1 MAGHRRRGAP
11 HRAVR
16 RATGLGLAAALLA
29 QALLTGCTSGPTA
42 SEHTVDAVQQALD
55 ARAAA
60 VLARDENAY
69 LAALAPELAEL
80 RAEERRLFRNLADVP
95 LGSWDYRVAKV
106 ERDGPK
112 AVARADLRYRIAGYD
127 TAPVAVPRVLEL
139 GLRDGRW
146 YVTADRPGEGAAE
159 QLWQQG
165 DVSVVRGHRS
175 LVLAVDQEP
184 ARLRAIAATADRAVP
199 AVSASWPSPWARRV
213 VVLVPGSVE
222 AMGALLGTPSAGY
235 RGIAA
240 VTTGETGT
248 TAAVPAD
255 RVIVNPAAYGLLGD
269 FGRDVVLTH
278 ETTHVATRAHTSS
291 ATPMWLSEGFA
302 DWVAYRGTA
311 RTAGQNAPE
320 LQRAVRAGDVP
331 AELPSDED
339 FSFGGDAEALAR
351 AYEGGWLACELIAE
365 RWGEEKL
372 TEFYREVG
380 GGKHRASALRKAMSD
395 LLSTTPEDFTARW
408 RDHLRERLG

>member
-11 HRAVR
+11 HRTVR
-16 RATGLGLAAALLA
+16 TAAGLGLAAALLA
-29 QALLTGCTSGPTA
+29 PALLTGCTSGPKA

-80 RAEERRLFRNLADVP
+80 RADERRQFRNLADVP
-95 LGSWDYRVAKV
+95 FGSWEYRVGKV

-112 AVARADLRYRIAGYD
+112 AVAEAHLRYRFAGYD
-127 TAPVAVPRVLEL
+127 IAPVAVPRVLEL

-146 YVTADRPGEGAAE
+146 YVTADRPGKGAAE
-159 QLWQQG
+159 QLWEQG

-184 ARLRAIAATADRAVP
+184 ARLRALAATADRAVP
-199 AVSASWPSPWARRV
+199 AVSASWRSPWAQRV
-213 VVLVPGSVE
+213 VVLVPGSVD

-255 RVIVNPAAYGLLGD
+255 RVIVNPSAYGLLGD
-269 FGRDVVLTH
+269 FGRNVVLTH
-278 ETTHVATRAHTSS
+278 ETTHVATRAYTSP

-320 LQRAVRAGDVP
+320 LQRAVREGELPAG
-331 AELPSDED
+331 LPSDED
-339 FSFGGDAEALAR
+339 FSFGGDADALAR
-351 AYEGGWLACELIAE
+351 AYEGGWLACDLIAE

-372 TEFYREVG
+372 TELYREVG
-380 GGKHRASALRKAMSD
+380 SGKRRGSALRKAMSD
-395 LLSTTPEDFTARW
+395 ILSTTPEDFTARW
-408 RDHLRERLG
+408 RDHLRARLG